1 MYWDILNE
9 LLHKDCLQQLK
20 KFKQHRFTTTY
31 EHCRHVAVMSY
42 QLAENGISQ
51 SMKKRWL

>member
-20 KFKQHRFTTTY
+20 NSNNIGSQQP
-31 EHCRHVAVMSY
+31 MSIADMS
-42 QLAENGISQ
+42 LLRAIN
-51 SMKKRWL
+51 

>member
-42 QLAENGISQ
+42 
-51 SMKKRWL
+51 MKKRWL